1 MLSNALSRTVL
12 SVSVE
17 SCPNHCSDHGTC
29 KSNKKTEGPSPYGYF
44 YYFCKCNGRYG
55 GFDCSTELVT
65 QSGYIWHVIFLTA
78 SNAAALFPE
87 AWALRQKALA
97 DWVVF
102 TCCGVASA
110 VYHACDVGSW
120 CALPFQ
126 VLQFMDSWLSF
137 MAVVSTF
144 IYLTFINEGLRRT
157 THTISSISNIFLPS
171 PSKIIPSELCRSRNI
186 PLVLA
191 IGALGLLF
199 AWLMKLFSA
208 FKSNSLRSNW
218 NFQHRLLRLRSWLP
232 DLKKALNKRFKWRFV
247 LAGFIA
253 MSIAA
258 LSWDMESLE
267 TSWIWHSAW
276 HVSIYTSAFFF
287 LCSRST
293 VLDGGGSEAVED
305 DARSLTVQ

>member
-1 MLSNALSRTVL
+1 MPGYMAFR
-12 SVSVE
+12 
-17 SCPNHCSDHGTC
+17 
-29 KSNKKTEGPSPYGYF
+29 YF

-55 GFDCSTELVT
+55 GFDCSTELVS
-65 QSGYIWHVIFLTA
+65 QSAQRWHVIFLAA

-87 AWALRQKALA
+87 VWALRQKALA
-97 DWVVF
+97 DWAVF

-137 MAVVSTF
+137 MAVVKKYSSCTGNWSFGSTVC
-144 IYLTFINEGLRRT
+144 
-157 THTISSISNIFLPS
+157 
-171 PSKIIPSELCRSRNI
+171 II
-186 PLVLA
+186 
-191 IGALGLLF
+191 
-199 AWLMKLFSA
+199 MKLFSA
-208 FKSNSLRSNW
+208 FKSNSPRSNW
-218 NFQHRLLRLRSWLP
+218 NFQHRLLRVRSWLP

-247 LAGFIA
+247 LAGLIA